1 MDCSS
6 RHQPVHYLTKFERT
20 HVRCYGYDSRKNK
33 FPVGEV
39 MVIKLFVPPLEM
51 PTLAIQFAVI
61 RLECRCIVCG
71 SPQTS
76 AIDISRRQPYS
87 LTGL

>member
-1 MDCSS
+1 
-6 RHQPVHYLTKFERT
+6 
-20 HVRCYGYDSRKNK
+20 
-33 FPVGEV
+33 V

-61 RLECRCIVCG
+61 RPECRCIVCG